1 MKRQGKSKGLRRH
14 LLCMMVT
21 LLFYCSASSAP
32 IHPLLK
38 APDRGYF
45 DIVKSI
51 DLFGEVYRELSKSY
65 VDSLNVSEL
74 MYAGIDGMLHTLD
87 PYTVFLD
94 KEDSGELDEMTNG
107 QYVGIGITIAP
118 LDGAT
123 FITSVVDGYPAAN
136 AGIRAGD
143 RILEINDREV
153 GKTKL
158 DQVKKMIKGSPGT
171 SMKLRIERQGST
183 SFTVNMTRQEVRV
196 SAVSYSSIIDGTG
209 YVEMKSFGAR
219 SADELRG
226 ALQSLLRQAA
236 EQHQPLKGIILDLRN
251 NPGGLLNVAVD
262 VASLFVRKGSLV
274 VSIRGRSP
282 ESDISYVTTTPPL
295 DAALP
300 LVVLINSESASAAEI
315 VAGAIQD
322 LDRGVIVGERSYGKG
337 LVQSVVRI
345 SYDSALKLTTAKY
358 YTPSGRLIQKE
369 SEPASQPRH
378 VVPKGEQ
385 EKLSRVFYTKGK
397 RTVYGGGGIMPDIS
411 TPEQPASPYLSELV
425 KQGMLFLFSTEYCAT
440 HPVMPSL
447 PIERKSL
454 LASFGNFLSG
464 RKFLFKSEAET
475 RLEALKESMKSSS
488 AAGNEDKGVK
498 SLGEVQLEV
507 ERLKEQEIARE
518 SEAVAQSIEE
528 EIIRHYSEP
537 LARKA
542 QLTHDPVVKKA
553 IEILSDSRRYSAAL
567 HP

>member
-1 MKRQGKSKGLRRH
+1 MGRQVKSKGLRRH
-14 LLCMMVT
+14 LLCMIAT

-32 IHPLLK
+32 LHPLLK

-51 DLFGEVYRELSKSY
+51 DLLGEVYRELSNSY
-65 VDSLNVSEL
+65 VETLNVSEL

-94 KEDSGELDEMTNG
+94 KEESGELDEMTSG
-107 QYVGIGITIAP
+107 QYVGIGITIAS

-123 FITSVVDGYPAAN
+123 FITSVVDGYPAAS

-143 RILEINDREV
+143 RILAINGRKV
-153 GKTKL
+153 GKITL
-158 DQVKKMIKGSPGT
+158 DQVKSMIKGVAGT
-171 SMKLRIERQGST
+171 PLTLRIERQGSP
-183 SFTVNMTRQEVRV
+183 SITVSMKRQEVRV

-209 YVEMKSFGAR
+209 YVEMKSFGAH

-226 ALQSLLRQAA
+226 ALQALLRQAS

-262 VASLFVRKGSLV
+262 VASLFVSKGNLV
-274 VSIRGRSP
+274 VSIRGRSAK
-282 ESDISYVTTTPPL
+282 SDTSYVTVTPPL

-300 LVVLINSESASAAEI
+300 LAVLINSESASAAEI

-322 LDRGVIVGERSYGKG
+322 LDRGVIIGERSYGKG

-369 SEPASQPRH
+369 SEPDSQPRH
-378 VVPKGEQ
+378 VVPMSEQ
-385 EKLSRVFYTKGK
+385 DKLSTVFYTKGRRK
-397 RTVYGGGGIMPDIS
+397 VYGGGGIMPDIPL
-411 TPEQPASPYLSELV
+411 PEPPASPYLSELG
-425 KQGMLFLFSTEYCAT
+425 KKGMLFLFSTEYRAT
-440 HPVMPSL
+440 HPDMPPL
-447 PIERKSL
+447 PLERNPL
-454 LASFGNFLSG
+454 MASFGNFLTS
-464 RKFLFKSEAET
+464 RKFQYKSESET
-475 RLEALKESMKSSS
+475 RFNALKESMKSPSS
-488 AAGNEDKGVK
+488 ASNEGEGVK
-498 SLGEVQLEV
+498 GLGEVQVEV
-507 ERLKEQEIARE
+507 ERLREQEIARE
-518 SEAVAQSIEE
+518 SEAVAHSLEE

-542 QLTHDPVVKKA
+542 HLDHDPVVKKA
-553 IEILSDSRRYSAAL
+553 IELLSDSRRYSEAL